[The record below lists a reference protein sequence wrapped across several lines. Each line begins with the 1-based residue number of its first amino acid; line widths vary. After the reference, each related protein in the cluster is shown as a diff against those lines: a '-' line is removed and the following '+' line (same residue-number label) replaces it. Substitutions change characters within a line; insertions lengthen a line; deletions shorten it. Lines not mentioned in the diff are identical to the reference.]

1 VRITVDGP
9 VPLLADVT
17 PLAVADLALG
27 PGVEVWAAVK
37 ATEVSVYPA

>member
-1 VRITVDGP
+1 

-17 PLAVADLALG
+17 PLAVADLALA
-27 PGVEVWAAVK
+27 PGVAVWAAVK